1 MMNTEEAARTLEY
14 LSALGVGLSVDD
26 FGTGYSSLSYLK
38 RFPLDALK
46 IDRSFVRDIT
56 TDSDDATIT
65 RAVISMAHSLG
76 LKVTAEGVET
86 EEQLAFL
93 AEYGCDEIQG
103 YYYSRPLDADDC
115 GEWMRQKRRLQLRRE
130 A

>member
-1 MMNTEEAARTLEY
+1 M
-14 LSALGVGLSVDD
+14 
-26 FGTGYSSLSYLK
+26 
-38 RFPLDALK
+38 
-46 IDRSFVRDIT
+46 RDIT

-103 YYYSRPLDADDC
+103 YFFSRPLDARAC
-115 GEWMRQKRRLQLRRE
+115 GEWIRDKRSLQLKRE